1 MADTR
6 KTVLITG
13 YNLFLYSVAMERS
26 PLTIVKRRSRW
37 YRRLSRH
44 RISSKRS
51 YMLVLNLPYLAER
64 RKTGY
69 RVFATARD
77 LTTVQELV
85 DKYSIETLHLD
96 VTSIES
102 VGAAVEE
109 ISRRTGGKLDV
120 LVNNA

>member
-1 MADTR
+1 
-6 KTVLITG
+6 
-13 YNLFLYSVAMERS
+13 
-26 PLTIVKRRSRW
+26 
-37 YRRLSRH
+37 
-44 RISSKRS
+44 
-51 YMLVLNLPYLAER
+51 MLALNSPYLAER

-77 LTTVQELV
+77 LTTVQELA